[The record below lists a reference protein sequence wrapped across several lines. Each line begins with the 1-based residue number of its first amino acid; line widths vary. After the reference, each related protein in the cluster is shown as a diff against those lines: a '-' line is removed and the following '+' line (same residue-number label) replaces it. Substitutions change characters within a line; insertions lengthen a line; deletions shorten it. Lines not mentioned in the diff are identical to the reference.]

1 MKAALQGED
10 HAQCAIGDHYNEGLS
25 VTKDDKKAFEWYM
38 KAAEQGNAHA
48 QNWVGFFYAEGRGVQ
63 QDYNQAI
70 QWYSKAMEQ
79 NYAYAYNNMAYLY
92 MQGKGV
98 PKDEKKAFELLDKAI
113 ELEPERLDFYDSKG
127 EFYAMMGNKQEALKI
142 WDYIMSKDPN
152 FKNENTRLAQY
163 VQKAQSADVD
173 MNIPI
178 VNTKNESTFAI
189 VIANENYL
197 RESSVPYA
205 LNDGRTM
212 TEYCKRTLGLP
223 ETNIHLV
230 ENATLNDIKY
240 HINWLKQVIDVYG
253 QDTKVIFYYAGHG
266 IPDEAQQ
273 TAYLL
278 PVDGYGS
285 DVSTGYSLQELYNTL
300 GEMPSQSIMVFLDAC
315 FSGAKRDGGMLAS
328 ARGIAIK
335 VKPNKPSGNM
345 IVFSASQGD
354 ETAYPFEEQQHGMFT
369 YFLLKKLQ
377 ETKGEVSIGDLSQY
391 VTDQVRKRTI
401 LNGKLQSPIITP
413 SPMINTDWEEWK
425 LK

>member
-1 MKAALQGED
+1 MKAAQ
-10 HAQCAIGDHYNEGLS
+10 QGLS
-25 VTKDDKKAFEWYM
+25 EAQRTVGLFYEKGIAVTKDEKKAFEWM
-38 KAAEQGNAHA
+38 LKAAKQGNASA
-48 QNWVGFFYAEGRGVQ
+48 QDAIGSFYVNGCGVRQ
-63 QDYNQAI
+63 NYDQAI
-70 QWYSKAMEQ
+70 YWFNEAMKQ
-79 NYAYAYNNMAYLY
+79 NYAYSYNNMAYLY
-92 MQGKGV
+92 IQGKGIQED
-98 PKDEKKAFELLDKAI
+98 KKKAFELLEKAI
-113 ELEPERLDFYDSKG
+113 ELDPYNLAFYESKG
-127 EFYAMMGNKQEALKI
+127 VFYAMTGNKESALEMWNFI
-142 WDYIMSKDPN
+142 VNKDPN
-152 FKNENTRLAQY
+152 IESKNSRLLQY
-163 VQKAQSADVD
+163 IRMMQAADVD
-173 MNIPI
+173 TNIPI
-178 VNTKNESTFAI
+178 ANYKNESTFAI

-197 RESSVPYA
+197 RESKVPYA
-205 LNDGRTM
+205 LNDGQVLAK
-212 TEYCKRTLGLP
+212 YCQQTLGLP
-223 ETNIHLV
+223 ESNIRLV
-230 ENATLNDIKY
+230 KDATLNDIKY
-240 HINWLKQVIDVYG
+240 HINWLRQVIDVYG
-253 QDTKVIFYYAGHG
+253 KDTKVIFYYAGHG